1 MNKLTSL
8 GFISLFTLLILAG
21 CQTAEIEKE
30 QEMTPPNTESSAEVE
45 PVSNTDEEVAWQAY
59 ENKDLAFK
67 WDLPSTITVDEGLN
81 GKNNQTVSFTRTEG
95 MIVVKLNE
103 TDKQPSMN
111 PEDYEYDVTNIS
123 ESTLGGQ
130 KAVVITSSTGICD
143 GPGCSGPFV
152 AYMAINGAYSYSLTF
167 YGDTALD
174 DTEQKMI
181 DSFEFTG
188 EVAPQ
193 ATEAINALKPVEE

>member
-8 GFISLFTLLILAG
+8 GFISLFTVLILAG
-21 CQTAEIEKE
+21 CETAKIENE
-30 QEMTPPNTESSAEVE
+30 QEMTPPNTEASTEVE
-45 PVSNTDEEVAWQAY
+45 PVSNTEEVSWETY

-67 WDLPSTITVDEGLN
+67 WDLPSTITVDGGPD
-81 GKNNQTVSFTRTEG
+81 GKNNQTVSFTREEG
-95 MIVVKLNE
+95 VVVVKLYE
-103 TDKQPSMN
+103 SDKAPSMN
-111 PEDYEYDVTNIS
+111 PEDYEYDVKNVS

-130 KAVVITSSTGICD
+130 KAVVVTSSKGICD

-152 AYMAINGAYSYSLTF
+152 VYMALNGGYSYSLTF
-167 YGDTALD
+167 YGDTELD

-188 EVAPQ
+188 EVAPK
-193 ATEAINALKPVEE
+193 ASEAANALKTVEE